1 MEYLYA
7 IFNFDFS
14 SVCGV
19 EKKCAKH
26 SIYSLSIIS
35 FLLFNTHIT
44 MRINQLISSFY
55 AVISVFAKYISAT
68 QDKIYDG
75 VVGYAGPF
83 HFTNKYPC
91 KLVRV
96 YK

>member
-1 MEYLYA
+1 
-7 IFNFDFS
+7 
-14 SVCGV
+14 
-19 EKKCAKH
+19 
-26 SIYSLSIIS
+26 
-35 FLLFNTHIT
+35 

-75 VVGYAGPF
+75 VVGYAWPF